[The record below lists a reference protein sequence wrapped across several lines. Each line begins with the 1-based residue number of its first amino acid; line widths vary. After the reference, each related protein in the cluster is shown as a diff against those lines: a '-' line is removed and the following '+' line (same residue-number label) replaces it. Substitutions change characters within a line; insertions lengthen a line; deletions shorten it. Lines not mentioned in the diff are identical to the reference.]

1 MPCLYI
7 STNVSLEGVD
17 TDSIF
22 SEATKAVAQII
33 GKPESFVMVLLKG
46 AILISFGGNKEPAAF
61 AEIVSMGGINSQVKK
76 NLITTIG
83 TILQNKLSIPRT
95 RFFLKV
101 FDTTIGRNNTSKM

>member
-1 MPCLYI
+1 
-7 STNVSLEGVD
+7 
-17 TDSIF
+17 
-22 SEATKAVAQII
+22 
-33 GKPESFVMVLLKG
+33 MVLLKG
-46 AILISFGGNKEPAAF
+46 AIPISFGGNKEPAAF
-61 AEIVSMGGINSQVKK
+61 AEMVSMGGINSQVKK